1 MRASLRATIAVSRVE
16 LLRLLRSPTS
26 FTLLLLVPALQILLF
41 GYAIRPTSA
50 AVAVAIAGPPA
61 GQADIAR
68 LARDAHLTLVAQNLR
83 PGGARAM
90 VEAGKASIGI
100 ELPIEPFAP
109 VRAVIDASDPNLTAV
124 AEQKV
129 SAIYWQALAER
140 NEVAD
145 IGPRLQ
151 IDRLFNLD
159 ARPDWAFLPALAGT
173 IIMISM
179 LMLGTLSMARERET
193 GTWET
198 LASLP
203 VGRVA
208 LLAGKTLPLAL
219 VGTAQGVIV
228 VGLSILLFD
237 LPVRGSISALLVLFP
252 IFASAH
258 LILGQALAARARTQL
273 AALQGAIAF
282 YLPAMLLSGFLYPFS
297 TLPVW
302 AQWLGNLFPLTHL
315 IRAAREATLRG
326 GDAGAVL
333 LQGASIVMFL
343 AVTLLAALAQYRS
356 RLD

>member
-1 MRASLRATIAVSRVE
+1 MRTSIAVARVE

-50 AVAVAIAGPPA
+50 TVAVAVAGPSA
-61 GQADIAR
+61 AQADIAR
-68 LARDAHLTLVAQNLR
+68 LARDARFELVAQNLR

-90 VEAGKASIGI
+90 VEEGKASIGI
-100 ELPIEPFAP
+100 ELPTEPFAP
-109 VRAVIDASDPNLTAV
+109 VRAIIDASDPNLTAV
-124 AEQKV
+124 AEQRV
-129 SAIYWQALAER
+129 NAIYWHALAEQ
-140 NEVAD
+140 NQVAD
-145 IGPRLQ
+145 IGPRLHVE
-151 IDRLFNLD
+151 RLFNPD
-159 ARPDWAFLPALAGT
+159 ARSDWAFLPALAGT

-179 LMLGTLSMARERET
+179 LMLGTLSMAREREI

-198 LASLP
+198 LAALP
-203 VGRVA
+203 VSRTA

-219 VGTAQGVIV
+219 VGTAQGAIVI
-228 VGLSILLFD
+228 GLSVLMFD
-237 LPVRGSISALLVLFP
+237 LPVRGSIAALLVLFP

-297 TLPVW
+297 TLPAW
-302 AQWLGNLFPLTHL
+302 AQRLGNLFPLTHF

-326 GDAGAVL
+326 GDASAVL
-333 LQGASIVMFL
+333 LQGVPIVIFL
-343 AVTLLAALAQYRS
+343 AIALLAALAQYRS
-356 RLD
+356 KLD